1 MRHYLLLAFFL
12 VFGLNI
18 QAQQI
23 NWVSM
28 NTALELQQEK
38 PKKIMLFVYAEWCKN
53 CHKMNETTF
62 VNKDVAKFIRKNFY
76 AVHFNGEGTEKIT
89 YKGFDYNNPNYDPER
104 KGQNYQHFFADALN
118 IKAYPSIVFFDE
130 IGEIISPIEGYKS
143 AEDLEIYLRL
153 VASNDYKKVK
163 TFEEWKKYQENFSPK
178 FKSD

>member
-1 MRHYLLLAFFL
+1 MSCEQVLDQH
-12 VFGLNI
+12 I
-18 QAQQI
+18 
-23 NWVSM
+23 
-28 NTALELQQEK
+28 
-38 PKKIMLFVYAEWCKN
+38 
-53 CHKMNETTF
+53 
-62 VNKDVAKFIRKNFY
+62 
-76 AVHFNGEGTEKIT
+76 
-89 YKGFDYNNPNYDPER
+89 
-104 KGQNYQHFFADALN
+104 KGQARTGKGWPLRRRALN